1 MLHPSR
7 FGDLRVLTNSKRC
20 PPPNSRRARGVRA
33 SMVQCLGFRVCGSPR
48 EESRVPHSRRAR
60 GVRTVDEAVVEEKGG
75 GDGDSCCL
83 LCGPHDAIYLFQ
95 GLGFR
100 V

>member
-7 FGDLRVLTNSKRC
+7 FGDLRVLKNSKRC
-20 PPPNSRRARGVRA
+20 PSPHSRRARGVRA
-33 SMVQCLGFRVCGSPR
+33 SMAKGLGFRVWGSPR
-48 EESRVPHSRRAR
+48 KESRVPHSRRAG
-60 GVRTVDEAVVEEKGG
+60 GVRTVDETVVEEKGG

-83 LCGPHDAIYLFQ
+83 FCRPHDALYLFQ